1 MPSSG
6 EPRPS
11 PAGWVDGSMDH
22 WKITESEDGIVITCF
37 GHDKAGQWSAATVRF
52 GERIARRRQVVR
64 VIADLSEMTGYTTE
78 ARRAWQEAFR
88 RHRQLMRAVV
98 FIGARSRGIRMGA
111 AVVGAVAGVPV
122 RFVDDWTQVEALR
135 L

>member
-1 MPSSG
+1 M
-6 EPRPS
+6 E
-11 PAGWVDGSMDH
+11 H
-22 WKITESEDGIVITCF
+22 WTITESEDGIVIRCV
-37 GHDKAGQWSAATVRF
+37 GHDQAGQWSAAAVRF
-52 GERIARRRQVVR
+52 GERIARRGQVLR

-88 RHRQLMRAVV
+88 KHRRLMRAVV
-98 FIGARSRGIRMGA
+98 FVGARSSRIRMGA

-122 RFVDDWTQVEALR
+122 RFVDGWAQIDGLR

>member
-1 MPSSG
+1 
-6 EPRPS
+6 
-11 PAGWVDGSMDH
+11 
-22 WKITESEDGIVITCF
+22 VITCF
-37 GHDKAGQWSAATVRF
+37 GHDQAGQWSAAAVKF
-52 GERIARRRQVVR
+52 GDRIARRGQVLR

-88 RHRQLMRAVV
+88 EHRGLMRAVIMV
-98 FIGARSRGIRMGA
+98 GARSSRIRMGA

-122 RFVDDWTQVEALR
+122 RFVDDWAKVAGLR